1 MNPLLIRRRGMMMA
15 AAVTPPVLLYQNS
28 EPITSSTDTGV
39 KLFDPPISFT
49 ILMDATFNNYNW
61 TTAQG
66 IIGLSYNTRRFRI
79 GRVSDGE
86 GFVSGV
92 SQGTGN
98 YYTALSLNDSGYA
111 CTGLYSRYNGNL
123 RRKFAVKYD
132 ATTHKVFAF
141 GPPNTYIGD
150 RWYYLSA
157 NPENTY
163 TVELLVGNAGGT
175 VHDVQIYQG
184 LMSETDMLAYMQN

>member
-1 MNPLLIRRRGMMMA
+1 MNPLLIRRRGMMQA
-15 AAVTPPVLLYQNS
+15 AASPVLLYQNS
-28 EPITSSTDTGV
+28 APITSSTDTGV

-49 ILMDATFNNYNW
+49 ILLDATFNNYNW
-61 TTAQG
+61 TTSQG

-79 GRVSDGE
+79 GRVSNGE
-86 GFVSGV
+86 AFISGV

-98 YYTALSLNDSGYA
+98 YYTALTLNDDGVE
-111 CTGLYSRYNGNL
+111 CTGLYPRYNGNL

-132 ATTHKVFAF
+132 AITHKVFAF
-141 GPPNTYIGD
+141 GTPDSYVGN

-157 NPENTY
+157 NPEKTY
-163 TVELLVGNAGGT
+163 TVELIVGGGNGT

-184 LMSETDMLAYMQN
+184 LMSDTDMLSYMQN

>member
-1 MNPLLIRRRGMMMA
+1 MEA
-15 AAVTPPVLLYQNS
+15 AAAPPVLLYQNS
-28 EPITSSTDTGV
+28 APITSSTDTGV

-79 GRVSDGE
+79 GRVSSGE
-86 GFVSGV
+86 SFISGV

-98 YYTALSLNDSGYA
+98 YYTAITLNDSGVE
-111 CTGLYSRYNGNL
+111 CTPVYSRYNGNL
-123 RRKFAVKYD
+123 RRKLAVKYD
-132 ATTHKVFAF
+132 ATTHKVLAF
-141 GPPNTYIGD
+141 GDPATYIGD

-157 NPENTY
+157 NPENSY
-163 TVELLVGNAGGT
+163 TVELLVGAGSGT

-184 LMSETDMLAYMQN
+184 LMSDTDMLAYMQN